1 MLHREDRAI
10 SGDGDDDDDD
20 GDGANEKVYA
30 IAREYA
36 RDVTNVSAAT

>member
-10 SGDGDDDDDD
+10 SGDDDDD
-20 GDGANEKVYA
+20 GDGVNEKVYA